1 MTYPEEFYAGYPET
15 EQPYVRREYEKTSF
29 RELAEA
35 QCEYVLLDFFV
46 DAIHGPRR
54 LKDGK
59 FIGYKAY
66 AKDFYQDYLMFD
78 SEKYFVDSTGYFE
91 AWKEAADRMIDE
103 LVKIFPQNRI
113 VLATGGL
120 THYYLDENGV
130 ICCFDGKSFRGSSK
144 TKHSINSLNYL
155 WDKMNAHFISRL
167 PGAQLLHM
175 RQYNFLAHDRNPA
188 NVRPY
193 HFVNEYYRT
202 MSAELSRIVLW
213 DRQNP

>member
-15 EQPYVRREYEKTSF
+15 EQRYVRREYEKTSF

-130 ICCFDGKSFRGSSK
+130 ICCFDGKSFRGSSM